1 VKHAFKGVLLIE
13 FSLLTARV
21 HAQSALDIRVTSQQG
36 RALPDAVLTLKH
48 GAIEKHGVTRL
59 DGGFRFLGLPA
70 GEYELLAA
78 ADGHF
83 SAEAEIAMRPR
94 QPLSVQIEMVP
105 RQTLSQSVEVRSAD
119 ISFGEISTS
128 RLLTHSELSAL
139 PDTVKR
145 DIPTLSLYTFPGA
158 TLSHDNFVHVRGNEV
173 SLQEFINGVSF
184 LENPQQQFSAG
195 LTPDSFE
202 TINMVSGSFAAEY
215 GNRFGGILDMTTR
228 SGFDVTG
235 HGSLAASAGSL
246 DTHNAFAEYG
256 GAAGK
261 LGYYVS
267 ASGFTS
273 GWYLNPPEPR
283 QLHDFGF
290 GLRGSGQL
298 DYRLPKDS
306 ISIFITGGGTNFELP
321 NLDEDQEVGRDSM
334 RRLRSQTTIF
344 TWQHTFS
351 PTMLWSTSIY
361 ERTVD
366 DRLVPTTDPV
376 TPFGDGFRTS
386 LSAGI
391 KSDFLR
397 GWRNHTVKAGVDLTR
412 IRLRERFAF
421 DSREDPL
428 PREDPEPFTFLG
440 TAAGGQASAYL
451 QDHISLTGN
460 LSADIGLRWDH
471 FSLTDRFA
479 QVSPRFSVAYHVPRS
494 RSSVHFAYNR
504 LFSPPPLEY
513 VLLANHFGT
522 AAPEPDDRVGNV
534 KPYRQHYFE
543 AGLARELHTR
553 AALEVT
559 GFYHR
564 GTTPFE
570 YREISVTRLFL
581 PINSARGV
589 SYGVETAL
597 ELKQL
602 ERLGISGRLQYAYQR
617 TFFYGP
623 ISGGFALGEDIQPG
637 QRFLPA
643 FDEPHSGTATIFYR
657 HRWHDVS
664 AGWMVRYGSGTA
676 AQDGKVRLP
685 SHSTADFSAGLNIWR
700 RENASAR
707 LEFNLSNVSDYRYAI
722 AKESEETPIQYA
734 SPRLVAGRI
743 KFNF

>member
-1 VKHAFKGVLLIE
+1 
-13 FSLLTARV
+13 
-21 HAQSALDIRVTSQQG
+21 
-36 RALPDAVLTLKH
+36 
-48 GAIEKHGVTRL
+48 
-59 DGGFRFLGLPA
+59 
-70 GEYELLAA
+70 
-78 ADGHF
+78 
-83 SAEAEIAMRPR
+83 MRPR

-105 RQTLSQSVEVRSAD
+105 RQTLSQTVEVRSAD
-119 ISFGEISTS
+119 ITFGEISTS

-139 PDTVKR
+139 PDIVKR

-184 LENPQQQFSAG
+184 LENPQQQFSVG

-235 HGSLAASAGSL
+235 HGSLAAGAGSL

-261 LGYYVS
+261 LGYYIS

-273 GWYLNPPEPR
+273 GWYLNPPEPK

-298 DYRLPKDS
+298 DYRLAKDS
-306 ISIFITGGGTNFELP
+306 ISIFIAGGGTNFELP
-321 NLDEDQEVGRDSM
+321 NLAEDQEVGRDSM
-334 RRLRSQTTIF
+334 RRLRSQTSIF

-428 PREDPEPFTFLG
+428 PPEDPEPFTFLG
-440 TAAGGQASAYL
+440 TSTGGQASAYL
-451 QDHISLTGN
+451 QDHISLTAN
-460 LSADIGLRWDH
+460 LTADIGLRWDH
-471 FSLTDRFA
+471 FNLTHRFA
-479 QVSPRFSVAYHVPRS
+479 QVSPRFSIAYHVPRS

-504 LFSPPPLEY
+504 LFSPHPLEY

-522 AAPEPDDRVGNV
+522 AAREPDDRVGTV

-543 AGLARELHTR
+543 AGLAHELHAKAT
-553 AALEVT
+553 LEVT

-564 GTTPFE
+564 DTTPFE

-602 ERLGISGRLQYAYQR
+602 ERFGISGRLQYAYQR

-623 ISGGFALGEDIQPG
+623 ISGGFAVGEDIPPG
-637 QRFLPA
+637 QRFVPA
-643 FDEPHSGTATIFYR
+643 FYGPQSGAVTVFYR
-657 HRWHDVS
+657 HRWRDVS

-685 SHSTADFSAGLNIWR
+685 SHSTADFSAGLNVWR

-707 LEFNLSNVSDYRYAI
+707 LEFNLANVSDYRYRI

-743 KFNF
+743 KFTF